1 MARQR
6 LDQAL
11 VERGLAES
19 RAQARALVMAGE
31 VLVNQQQSQRA
42 GQTVDESA
50 EILVKQKQRFVS
62 RGGLKL
68 EHALLTFGLNVDGW
82 VAADLGA
89 STGGFTDCLLQHGAR
104 RVYAIDSGHGQLD
117 YRLRQD
123 ERVVVMEKVNARGPL
138 DLPEAVDIVTADVS
152 FISLTKVLPAARKT
166 LKKGGQII
174 ALLKPQFEAR
184 RHEVGKGGVIR
195 DRQLHARI
203 IGRFVAWAADNGFSV
218 SNLALSPLTGPAGN
232 KEFLVHL
239 VPQ

>member
-6 LDQAL
+6 LDHVL

-19 RAQARALVMAGE
+19 RAKARALVMAGD
-31 VLVNQQQSQRA
+31 VVVNDQRSQRA
-42 GQTVDESA
+42 GQLVDESA

-68 EHALLTFGLNVDGW
+68 EHALVRFGVDVTGL

-89 STGGFTDCLLQHGAR
+89 STGGFTDCLLQRGAS

-123 ERVVVMEKVNARGPL
+123 KRVVVMEKVNARESL
-138 DLPEAVDIVTADVS
+138 DLPEAIDIVTADLS
-152 FISLTKVLPAARKT
+152 FISLTKVLPAAGQA
-166 LKKGGQII
+166 LSPGGQLIV
-174 ALLKPQFEAR
+174 LLKPQFEAR

-195 DRQLHARI
+195 DPQLHSRI
-203 IGRFVAWAADNGFSV
+203 IGRFVNWATDNGFFV
-218 SNLALSPLTGPAGN
+218 NNLALSPITGPAGN
-232 KEFLVHL
+232 KEFLLQL
-239 VPQ
+239 VPS